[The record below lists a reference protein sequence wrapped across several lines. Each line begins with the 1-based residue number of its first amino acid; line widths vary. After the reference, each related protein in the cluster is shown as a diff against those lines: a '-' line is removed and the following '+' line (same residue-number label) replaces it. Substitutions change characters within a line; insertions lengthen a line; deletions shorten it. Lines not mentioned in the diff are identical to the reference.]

1 MSSRRWFLA
10 VSDWLYRL
18 LLVGYPPSFR
28 RRYGPEMAQVFR
40 DCVRDACRRG
50 GLMGLW
56 IRTLGDLLTTM
67 PAEHLSALQ
76 SVERSRMMAWN
87 TGVKDHP
94 FVERLAQVLDREPT
108 YYQLLISTEPT
119 RRMSDVIDCLALDG
133 DWEQPEVTLALFQ
146 DLRQDVPEVDMDR
159 WLTRL
164 RDAARRI
171 YASELGDEPA
181 SLPDKILRLIYADP
195 HLYEL
200 IAAVEPGYGLLDLVE
215 GMALEMNL
223 EEVESALALMRELC
237 KEPQAAVEA

>member
-1 MSSRRWFLA
+1 MLSAQRLLA
-10 VSDWLYRL
+10 ISDRLYRL
-18 LLVGYPPSFR
+18 LLVGYPASFR

-40 DCVRDACRRG
+40 DCVRDACQNG
-50 GLMGLW
+50 GLLGLW
-56 IRTLGDLLTTM
+56 ARTLGDLLSAV

-76 SVERSRMMAWN
+76 SVERSKVMTWN
-87 TGVKDHP
+87 TGVENHP
-94 FVERLAQVLDREPT
+94 FAERLAQVLDREPT

-159 WLTRL
+159 WLSRL

-171 YASELGDEPA
+171 YASELGGQA
-181 SLPDKILRLIYADP
+181 VTLPDKILRLIYADP

-215 GMALEMNL
+215 SMALEMNL
-223 EEVESALALMRELC
+223 EEVEPALALMRELC
-237 KEPQAAVEA
+237 REPQAVTGA